1 MTLSCFKRAMK
12 KHNKELWLL
21 GGFSVKE
28 AKCEVNKWVVIPRK
42 STTSLD
48 KNTKSLS
55 NLKQTLPQFSKQM
68 KEGIYLV
75 WKLFLLYHLCILFK
89 RGKKKPNYFRSSFY
103 HVYKKGDDNA
113 FKETLRG

>member
-48 KNTKSLS
+48 KNTVFKQFKANIATVFKTDEGRDLPGLETVFIISLVH
-55 NLKQTLPQFSKQM
+55 T
-68 KEGIYLV
+68 I
-75 WKLFLLYHLCILFK
+75 
-89 RGKKKPNYFRSSFY
+89 
-103 HVYKKGDDNA
+103 
-113 FKETLRG
+113 